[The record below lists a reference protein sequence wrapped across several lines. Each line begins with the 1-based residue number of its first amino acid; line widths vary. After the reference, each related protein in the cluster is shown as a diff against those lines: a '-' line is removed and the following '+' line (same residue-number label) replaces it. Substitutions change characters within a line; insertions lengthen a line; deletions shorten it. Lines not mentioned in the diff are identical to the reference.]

1 MLFKDDISL
10 SSESLQIL
18 CFTATLVRIRLS
30 SGFIYVYICASGKLH
45 RKPSVLVGYKLELM
59 MNYRSEGKSIGRVPK
74 NMITW
79 DGLIRVSP
87 AIFRNTFL
95 LLFAALLLWL
105 QLKYEVISFA
115 FEMLFR
121 K

>member
-1 MLFKDDISL
+1 
-10 SSESLQIL
+10 
-18 CFTATLVRIRLS
+18 
-30 SGFIYVYICASGKLH
+30 
-45 RKPSVLVGYKLELM
+45 M
-59 MNYRSEGKSIGRVPK
+59 MNYRSAGKSIGKDPK
-74 NMITW
+74 YSITW

-87 AIFRNTFL
+87 AIFLSTFL
-95 LLFAALLLWL
+95 LLFAALLLWA